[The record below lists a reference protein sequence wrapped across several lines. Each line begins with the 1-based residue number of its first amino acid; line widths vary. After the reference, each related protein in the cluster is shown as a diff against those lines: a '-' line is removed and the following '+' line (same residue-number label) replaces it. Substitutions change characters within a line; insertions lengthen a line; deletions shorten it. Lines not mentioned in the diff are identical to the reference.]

1 MELCVQLLVCSG
13 CAFHREPV
21 LDDCPSTPS
30 KFGPALCIRRQRDNL
45 LGGVL
50 RVVDAVKADG
60 VTVGSRERG
69 DVRDETRGAQRQFYL
84 LSTAL
89 ADRFDV
95 HFVVGD
101 YGQPQVTEHEGVTLH
116 RAYRPDPGAGVRDR
130 VQQLGALGRALA
142 RADADVYLARCLPRK
157 LAVLYPLVAMRRRPL
172 VYHVATDEFVERPPS
187 DVGPFRARLYARA
200 LRRCRLVAQ
209 TPYQADLLRREWGL
223 KARVI
228 PNGYSPATVV
238 DRHRNRETFL
248 WVGRLAREKRP
259 HLFLDLAE
267 RFPDEQ
273 FILVGPSEDDVYA
286 TDIRTRAETMDNVT
300 ATGRVP
306 PSAVHEHYR
315 RAIALVNTSELDR
328 EGFPNTFLEA
338 WRYATPVLGLDIDPG
353 RFLESDGTGHAGG
366 EFDRLVTL
374 TRRLADETDKRRRL
388 GAGGM
393 RAFRQHYH
401 LNSTVK
407 LYVDVLREAL
417 E

>member
-1 MELCVQLLVCSG
+1 MSQDSICFVSLSAYGYFEES
-13 CAFHREPV
+13 A
-21 LDDCPSTPS
+21 
-30 KFGPALCIRRQRDNL
+30 PA
-45 LGGVL
+45 GG
-50 RVVDAVKADG
+50 
-60 VTVGSRERG
+60 
-69 DVRDETRGAQRQFYL
+69 GAQRQFYL

-187 DVGPFRARLYARA
+187 DVGPFRAQLYARA

-248 WVGRLAREKRP
+248 WVGRLGREKRP

-273 FILVGPSEDDVYA
+273 FILVGPSEDDAYA
-286 TDIRTRAETMDNVT
+286 ADIRTRAETMDNVT

-338 WRYATPVLGLDIDPG
+338 WRYATLSVDTGP
-353 RFLESDGTGHAGG
+353 FLADDRETGFAGG
-366 EFDRLVTL
+366 EFEELVSLART
-374 TRRLADETDKRRRL
+374 LADSPRREL
-388 GAGGM
+388 GAHGM
-393 RAFRQHYH
+393 ETFETQYR
-401 LNSTVK
+401 LSTVVSS
-407 LYVDVLREAL
+407 YRELLQSMIADT
-417 E
+417 